1 MSAQH
6 VGSSSIRADRSG
18 GTNRTDVALD
28 LGDPATFAEHDLSGF
43 WRGLRDT
50 RPVHWNPPTGHRRG
64 FWVLSRHED
73 IMAVHR
79 DDEAFTSERG
89 NVLVTLLEGVD
100 AGAGKM
106 LAVTDGP
113 RHEQLRK
120 ILLRSLGPRVL
131 EPVAEAVRANT
142 RQLVR
147 EAVSRDECDFA
158 LEIASRIP
166 MTTISNLLGIP
177 ESDRDFLLK
186 QTKTALSADDDEVDE
201 TESAMA
207 RNEILLYFLDL
218 VEERRRAPGEDLIS
232 TLASSTVEGAALSD
246 EDIVL
251 NCYSLIIGGDETSRL
266 TMIDSVRSL
275 AAHPDQW
282 RRLKNGDCSIE
293 TAVDEVLRWASPSM
307 HFGRS
312 AVRDTE
318 IHGVRIAKD
327 DIVTLWHISANQ
339 DERVFEKPQVFDL
352 GRRPNKHIS
361 FGYGPHFCVGS
372 YLAKIEISELLMAL
386 RDFTLNI
393 EQTGEALR
401 VRSNLLN
408 GFHSLPVRMWPDHAG
423 LARDKRTERSEV
435 MTGNPFEPDG
445 GDWQVVVNDQ
455 GQHAL
460 WRPFLDLPAG
470 WNVILSEADRERAL
484 NYIDL
489 NWTSLGPVERPS
501 GTP

>member
-1 MSAQH
+1 MSAERA
-6 VGSSSIRADRSG
+6 GSSSARVGRRT
-18 GTNRTDVALD
+18 GTDLTDATPD
-28 LGDPATFAEHDLSGF
+28 LGDPATFADQELSGF
-43 WRGLRDT
+43 WRELRDT
-50 RPVHWNPPTGHRRG
+50 RPVHWNPPTRHRRG

-79 DDEAFTSERG
+79 DNEAFTSERG
-89 NVLVTLLEGVD
+89 NVLVTLLEGGD

-131 EPVAEAVRANT
+131 KPVADAVRANT

-158 LEIASRIP
+158 LDIASQIP
-166 MTTISNLLGIP
+166 MTTISNLLGVP

-186 QTKTALSADDDEVDE
+186 QTKTALSADDDDVDE
-201 TESAMA
+201 MDSAMA
-207 RNEILLYFLDL
+207 RNEILLYFMDL
-218 VEERRRAPGEDLIS
+218 VEERRSTPGEDLIS
-232 TLASSTVEGAALSD
+232 TLASSTVEGTVLSD

-251 NCYSLIIGGDETSRL
+251 NCYSLVIGGDETSRL
-266 TMIDSVRSL
+266 TMIDSVYTL

-282 RRLKNGDCSIE
+282 QRLKNGDCAVD

-327 DIVTLWHISANQ
+327 DIVTLWHISANH
-339 DERVFEKPQVFDL
+339 DERVFDRPEVFDL

-372 YLAKIEISELLMAL
+372 YLAKIELSELLMAL
-386 RDFTLNI
+386 RDFTMSI
-393 EQTGEALR
+393 ERTGEALR

-408 GFHSLPVRMWPDHAG
+408 GFHSLPVRLRPDHAG
-423 LARDKRTERSEV
+423 LV
-435 MTGNPFEPDG
+435 
-445 GDWQVVVNDQ
+445 
-455 GQHAL
+455 
-460 WRPFLDLPAG
+460 
-470 WNVILSEADRERAL
+470 REDET
-484 NYIDL
+484 N
-489 NWTSLGPVERPS
+489 GVK
-501 GTP
+501 